1 MHSKSFIETQFPVSK
16 ISKESYKERK
26 ATNSQT
32 LTGLGK
38 WWGRKPLILVRA
50 AILGLLLPSTDEPE
64 TDREVFLKLLTMDE
78 EGLWLRK
85 TKAIPLKIIWQRLTP
100 SERRDWFTLTS
111 TEEKPKLKKE
121 KKPERESLQSVAF
134 QRFSYDEK
142 LEYCERPENVK
153 GPSEEAWVH
162 INAHLRTTAAN
173 LPELV
178 EQLSVRQFGHRLRV
192 GDTFSGGGSVPFEA
206 ARIGCNSFGSDLSP
220 VASLLSWA
228 ALSII
233 GGGPEIVKEV
243 REAQRSIYDA
253 VDREVLE
260 WGIEHNEEGH
270 RADAYLYC
278 LETSCPECGWTVPL
292 IPSGVIGLKDNTIA
306 QLSPDAEQ
314 RRFRIDIVSGVTG
327 DELKHADERGTVRD
341 SDLVCPNP
349 DCEKSTP
356 ISMIRGDRRSQNGP
370 EYGLRMWE
378 IEDIVPQ
385 PRDVFQERL
394 YCIRWVER
402 WADAEGKEQTERYFR
417 APDSQDAARENCV
430 LERLRERFSTWQAM
444 GFIPKRRIEPGD
456 KTDEPIRTRGWTYWH
471 HLFNPRQL
479 LILGTLMEEASRRIK
494 SQPVAAAMLLG
505 MSRCADYNA
514 RLSRWHPRS
523 IGDKSEQTFSNQA
536 LNTLFNYAT
545 RSLSSLEPAF
555 FLDIVASK
563 VVGDAT
569 IRPADARSV
578 TESCDVWI
586 TDPPYADAINYHEL
600 SEFFLAWYAHRL
612 HEIFPDW
619 YTDSKRALA
628 VRGTEEGFRR
638 NMVDCYRNLA
648 SRMPTN
654 GAQIVM
660 FTHQDASVWADLAL
674 ILWASGLH
682 VTSAWCIATETDTA
696 MREGNYVQGT
706 VLLVLRKQSSNETVF
721 LDEIVPQVEEEVKA
735 QLDSMLKLDDRED
748 PNFGDTDYQLA
759 AYAAALRVLTRYRSI
774 EDIDV
779 SYELSKT
786 RKKGE
791 ESPIEAVIANAVKT
805 ACDHLVPKGFDRF
818 IWKILT
824 PEERF
829 YLKGLDL
836 ESHQEFRT
844 SAYMELARGFGVR
857 DYKSM
862 LSSGKANQTRL
873 KTASEFQAR
882 MLGDS
887 EFGRSLVRNALF
899 ATREALRENEP
910 QAGRNWLKTELSEYW
925 NHRKSLIIILRY
937 LASMEVKIQHWK
949 YDGHSANLVAGTL
962 ENDSV

>member
-1 MHSKSFIETQFPVSK
+1 MTFPVSK

-50 AILGLLLPSTDEPE
+50 AVLGLLMPATDDPE
-64 TDREVFLKLLTMDE
+64 KDRAVFLQLLTMDE
-78 EGLWLRK
+78 PGLWQRK
-85 TKAIPLKIIWQRLTP
+85 LKSIPLKVVWERLTP
-100 SERRDWFTLTS
+100 SERRDWFTSTS

-121 KKPERESLQSVAF
+121 KKPEREALQSLVF
-134 QRFSYDEK
+134 SRFTYDEK
-142 LEYCERPENVK
+142 LEYCERPENIA
-153 GPSEEAWVH
+153 GPSEEAWESV
-162 INAHLRTTAAN
+162 NSHLGTTAAN
-173 LPELV
+173 LPQLV
-178 EQLSVRQFGHRLRV
+178 EQLSLRQFGRRVRV
-192 GDTFSGGGSVPFEA
+192 GDAFSGGGSVPFEA
-206 ARIGCNSFGSDLSP
+206 ARIGCDSFGSDLSP
-220 VASLLSWA
+220 VAALLSWA
-228 ALSII
+228 ALNII
-233 GGGPEIVKEV
+233 GGGREVVKQV
-243 REAQRSIYDA
+243 ADAQRQVYDT
-253 VDREVLE
+253 VDREITD
-260 WGIEHNEEGH
+260 WGIEHNEEGL

-278 LETSCPECGWTVPL
+278 LETRCPECRWTVPL
-292 IPSGVIGLKDNTIA
+292 IPSLVVGLKDNTIA
-306 QLSPDAEQ
+306 RLVPDVEHE
-314 RRFRIDIVSGVTG
+314 RFCVDIVSGVSA
-327 DELKHADERGTVRD
+327 DELERADKEGAVRD

-349 DCEKSTP
+349 DCGKSTP
-356 ISMIRGDRRSQNGP
+356 ISMIRGDRRSGNGP

-378 IEDIVPQ
+378 NEDVVPR
-385 PRDVFQERL
+385 PADVFQERL

-402 WADAEGKEQTERYFR
+402 WTDADGKEHTERYFR
-417 APDSQDAARENCV
+417 APNQHDIEREDSV
-430 LERLRERFSTWQAM
+430 LRLLGDRFKTWQAK
-444 GFIPKRRIEPGD
+444 GFIPRRRIEPGD
-456 KTDEPIRTRGWTYWH
+456 KTDEPIRTRGWTHWH

-479 LILGTLMEEASRRIK
+479 LVLGTMMEETARRVK
-494 SQPVAAAMLLG
+494 SQAVAAAMFLG

-555 FLDIVASK
+555 FLDVAASK
-563 VVGDAT
+563 VVGEAA
-569 IRPADARSV
+569 IWPEDARCV
-578 TESCDVWI
+578 TQSCDFWI

-600 SEFFLAWYAHRL
+600 SEFFLAWYGHRL
-612 HEIFPDW
+612 QGIFPDW

-628 VRGTEEGFRR
+628 VQGADEGFRR
-638 NMVDCYRNLA
+638 NMVDCYRSLA
-648 SRMPTN
+648 SHMPDI

-674 ILWASGLH
+674 ILWASGLR
-682 VTSAWCIATETDTA
+682 VTAAWCIATETDTA

-706 VLLVLRKQSSNETVF
+706 VLLILRKQTSQETAF
-721 LDEIVPQVEEEVKA
+721 LDQVVWQVEDEVKA
-735 QLDSMLKLDDRED
+735 QLDSMLKLDDQED

-759 AYAAALRVLTRYRSI
+759 AYAAALRVLTKYRSI

-779 SYELSKT
+779 AYELSKV

-791 ESPIEAVIANAVKT
+791 ESPIERVIADAVKT
-805 ACDHLVPKGFDRF
+805 ACDHLVPKGFDQF
-818 IWKILT
+818 VWKTLT
-824 PEERF
+824 PDERF

-836 ESHQEFRT
+836 ESHKEFRT

-857 DYKSM
+857 DYKSL

-873 KTASEFQAR
+873 KTASEFEAK

-899 ATREALRENEP
+899 GTREGLRQNEA
-910 QAGRNWLKTELSEYW
+910 QAGRNWLKTELPGYW
-925 NHRKSLIIILRY
+925 NHRKSLIVILRY
-937 LASMEVKIQHWK
+937 LASMEVKIPNWK
-949 YDGHSANLVAGTL
+949 DDGHAAGLVAGAL